1 MQSGIRTKS
10 VHYRMNRSES
20 HFDQSPGE
28 SRWSAYLR
36 QVELLGSIIERLRET
51 SENQSDEYRLLQ
63 FSKCREQFSALQR
76 ALQNEHA
83 SPEGGRLLSKI
94 QELMED
100 LDKMDGTTN
109 C

>member
-1 MQSGIRTKS
+1 
-10 VHYRMNRSES
+10 MNRSES
-20 HFDQSPGE
+20 QFDQSPGE

-36 QVELLGSIIERLRET
+36 QFELLGSIVDRLRET
-51 SENQSDEYRLLQ
+51 YENQSDEYRLLQ

-83 SPEGGRLLSKI
+83 SSEGGRILSKI

-100 LDKMDGTTN
+100 LDKMDSATN